1 VAGVPAITL
10 ATGPMPK
17 ALAPGDGA
25 WFDFLAHGQ
34 VL

>member
-1 VAGVPAITL
+1 VASVPSITL
-10 ATGPMPK
+10 ASGPMPK
-17 ALAPGDGA
+17 ALSPGAGR